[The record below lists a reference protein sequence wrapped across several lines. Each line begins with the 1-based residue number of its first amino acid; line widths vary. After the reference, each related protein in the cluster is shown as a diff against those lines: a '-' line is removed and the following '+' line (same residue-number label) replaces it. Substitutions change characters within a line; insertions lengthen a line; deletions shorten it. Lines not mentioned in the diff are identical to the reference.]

1 MKVDIFSTDKKYN
14 IIYADPP
21 WRFHSKELQAY
32 SGDRFR
38 PLETVY
44 NTEKTEDMK
53 KWDISR
59 ISDKDCALFMWTT
72 DAHIAE
78 AIELMRAWGFKYVTI
93 PFIWAKTTK
102 NGKQVS
108 NLGAWTMK
116 NCEICLLGT
125 RGSMLKYKKVNNVQQ
140 LFYAERLSH
149 SQKPNCVYKYI
160 ETLFGDIPRI
170 ELFARQA
177 VEGWD
182 RWGFEAPE
190 DN

>member
-78 AIELMRAWGFKYVTI
+78 AIELMRA
-93 PFIWAKTTK
+93 
-102 NGKQVS
+102 
-108 NLGAWTMK
+108 
-116 NCEICLLGT
+116 
-125 RGSMLKYKKVNNVQQ
+125 
-140 LFYAERLSH
+140 
-149 SQKPNCVYKYI
+149 
-160 ETLFGDIPRI
+160 
-170 ELFARQA
+170 
-177 VEGWD
+177 
-182 RWGFEAPE
+182 
-190 DN
+190 